1 MLPNEIKNCTEM
13 IKQTV
18 GAVGTALMLTPF
30 GMPLVAHSVAGL
42 LVGTV
47 GLNLLNGVI
56 NDVKGAG
63 DLLQKEMSKPSDR
76 QQDDEPEGF

>member
-1 MLPNEIKNCTEM
+1 M
-13 IKQTV
+13 IKKTV

-42 LVGTV
+42 IVGTV
-47 GLNLLNGVI
+47 GLNLINGVI

-63 DLLQKEMSKPSDR
+63 DALQQEMSKSHEWEPE
-76 QQDDEPEGF
+76 DEPESH